1 VPVTVRPATVADA
14 PALAYLEM
22 GHPSAR
28 AEREWREKI
37 EGYARGRAGDR
48 LHVLMAEERAA
59 GSAPDASL
67 VPASLLASLGDVVG
81 YLCFGQVPLWQYRNP
96 PSLEVLGLHV
106 LSAHRRRGVGTALV
120 AEAARQAH
128 AAGAERLLARCI
140 ASNTPARCFY
150 DALQAE
156 IVDQGMFVD
165 GGLVVEE
172 VVYGWDDLPAL
183 MARVPSSA

>member
-1 VPVTVRPATVADA
+1 MPVTVRPATVADA

-59 GSAPDASL
+59 GSAPGAPP
-67 VPASLLASLGDVVG
+67 VPVAPLGDVVG

-96 PSLEVLGLHV
+96 PSLEVLGLRV

-150 DALQAE
+150 DALQAG

-183 MARVPSSA
+183 IARVPARAAE